1 MITELRLKNWKSFSD
16 ATLYI
21 DPVTILIG
29 TNASGKSN
37 TLDALLFLQ
46 RVASGV
52 GVYQAIKGDVNLPPI
67 RGGMEWV
74 CRKPS
79 NIFSLEII
87 LNTKDKDIDYR
98 YTLTVQVNG
107 IKAEVYEEELILL
120 KYGPRSQKPKE
131 SRLYYT
137 QQQGNSTPGISAYF
151 STGTKGH
158 GKRIELSRSY
168 TVLAQA
174 ESLSLRKEVQEGIR
188 EIISQLQKIFVF
200 DPVPSHMRKFA
211 DFAEALLSDGSNI
224 AGVLA
229 ALESTQKEDV
239 EKTLTHY
246 LRKLPEGDIQRIW
259 TEPVGKFQKDAM
271 LYCEEKWFNDDAHL
285 DSEHVQSQFSKTHI
299 VDARGMSDGTLRFL
313 AIVTAMLTRQP
324 GSLLVIEEV
333 DNGLHP
339 SRAHILIEMLKELGK
354 KSSIDVVVT
363 THNPALLDAAG
374 VSMVPFITVVHRD
387 ETTGASKL
395 TLLEDL
401 RQLPKLMAY
410 GTLGRLSMEGQ
421 LEMAVREEAEK

>member
-46 RVASGV
+46 RIASGV
-52 GVYQAIKGDVNLPPI
+52 GVYQAIHGDVNLQPI

-74 CRKPS
+74 CRRPS

-87 LNTKDKDIDYR
+87 LNTKDKDIDHR
-98 YTLTVQVNG
+98 YTLNVQVNG
-107 IKAEVYEEELILL
+107 IKAEVCDEEMTLL
-120 KYGPRSQKPKE
+120 KYGPRSQNPKE

-137 QQQGNSTPGISAYF
+137 QQQGNTTPGLSAYF
-151 STGTKGH
+151 STGTKGP
-158 GKRIELSRSY
+158 GKKIELSRSY
-168 TVLAQA
+168 SVLAQA
-174 ESLSLRKEVQEGIR
+174 ESLSLRKEVQDGIR
-188 EIISQLQKIFVF
+188 EIISQLQMIFVF
-200 DPVPSHMRKFA
+200 DPVPSHMRDYTPFSEILKP
-211 DFAEALLSDGSNI
+211 DGSNM

-229 ALESTQKEDV
+229 ALEPARKKDV
-239 EKTLTHY
+239 EETLTRY
-246 LRKLPEGDIQRIW
+246 LRKIPEGDIQRIW
-259 TEPVGKFQKDAM
+259 TEPVGKFETDAM
-271 LYCEEKWFNDDAHL
+271 LYCEEKWFEEQMGL
-285 DSEHVQSQFSKTHI
+285 VDSENLPSSDTHI

-339 SRAHILIEMLKELGK
+339 SRAHILIGMLKELGK
-354 KSSIDVVVT
+354 KRSIDVIVT

-374 VSMVPFITVVHRD
+374 VAMVPFITVVHRY
-387 ETTGASKL
+387 EKNGASKL

-421 LEMAVREEAEK
+421 LEMAVREGEKE